1 MSRKNETRK
10 IRDSRRFYRNLRV
23 KVYGC
28 GYNQLAGLPLLAT
41 LFDDLL
47 LDKIMDKGYNTLL
60 DKVELRF
67 RRGIK
72 VIIYPR

>member
-1 MSRKNETRK
+1 MKLKNETRK
-10 IRDSRRFYRNLRV
+10 VRDSRRFYRNLRV

-28 GYNQLAGLPLLAT
+28 GYNQLTGLPLLAT
-41 LFDDLL
+41 IFDDIL
-47 LDKIMDKGYNTLL
+47 LDKILDKGYNTLL